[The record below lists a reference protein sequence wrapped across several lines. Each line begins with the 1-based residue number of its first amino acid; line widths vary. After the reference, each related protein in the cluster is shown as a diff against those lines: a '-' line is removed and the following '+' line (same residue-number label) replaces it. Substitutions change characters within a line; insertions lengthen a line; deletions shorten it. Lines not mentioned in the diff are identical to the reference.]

1 MVTTNIRSAWRR
13 YRAIPI
19 VYRIGAAFVLGSIVG
34 LLVGDAA
41 TALQPLGDIF
51 VRLLSMIVIPIVIFT
66 LLMGIRRITPST
78 LGKIGGQVIALYAV
92 MSAIAVVIG
101 LAVSN
106 LVNPGSGLTLAED
119 VEFDP
124 ADTPDFA
131 EVLIGIVPE
140 NPIGAMAE
148 GDVLATIFFVIVF
161 GLALLMIQES
171 TEDEAVRRGVESIFD
186 IVEAG
191 TEALFKIVWGVM
203 EYGVIGV
210 FALMA
215 AVFGEAGVDAIVPFA
230 LLIATLLAAILIH
243 IGVVYLGG
251 LIVVL
256 TRQSPIAFLAGS
268 KDAIVTALS
277 IRSSSGTLPVTMANA
292 DDNLRIDE
300 SVYGFSLPLGA
311 TINMDGTAMYQGV
324 VAIFAANLVG
334 VQLSIVEQA
343 TVVLI
348 AVLASI
354 GAGGVPGTGLIM
366 LTLVLTQLGLPLEV
380 VGFVAGVDPILD
392 RLRTM
397 TNVTGDLAVTTVVAH
412 WNDAID
418 FDGGSWVDPTRGLEI
433 GGETASGSD

>member
-1 MVTTNIRSAWRR
+1 MSASGVQSTWRR

-34 LLVGDAA
+34 LVVGEPA
-41 TALQPLGDIF
+41 TVLEPLGDIF
-51 VRLLSMIVIPIVIFT
+51 VRLLSMIVIPIVVFT
-66 LLMGIRRITPST
+66 LLMGIRRISPST
-78 LGKIGGQVIALYAV
+78 LGKVGGQVIALYAV
-92 MSAIAVVIG
+92 MSAIAVFIG
-101 LAVSN
+101 LTVAN
-106 LVNPGSGLTLAED
+106 LVDPGTGLTLAED
-119 VEFDP
+119 VEFEP
-124 ADTPDFA
+124 AETPDFV
-131 EVLIGIVPE
+131 EVLIGIVPD

-161 GLALLMIQES
+161 GLALLLLEES
-171 TEDEAVRRGVESIFD
+171 TEDETVRSGVETIFD

-215 AVFGEAGVDAIVPFA
+215 AVFGEAGADAIVPFA
-230 LLIATLLAAILIH
+230 LLIGALTAAILLH

-256 TRQSPIAFLAGS
+256 TRQSPIAFLTGS

-292 DDNLRIDE
+292 DDNLRINE
-300 SVYGFSLPLGA
+300 GVYGFSLPLGA

-334 VQLSIVEQA
+334 ETLTIAQQV

-354 GAGGVPGTGLIM
+354 GAAGVPGTGLIM

-418 FDGGSWVDPTRGLEI
+418 FGGGSWVDPTRGLEI
-433 GGETASGSD
+433 GGEAPAGN

>member
-1 MVTTNIRSAWRR
+1 MSTSNTKSYWRR
-13 YRAIPI
+13 YRSVPI
-19 VYRIGAAFVLGSIVG
+19 VYRIGTAFVLGSVVG
-34 LLVGDAA
+34 LLVGEPA
-41 TALQPLGDIF
+41 TVLEPLGDIF
-51 VRLLSMIVIPIVIFT
+51 VRLLSMIVVPIVVFT
-66 LLMGIRRITPST
+66 LLMGIRRISPST
-78 LGKIGGQVIALYAV
+78 LGRVGGEVIGLYAV
-92 MSAIAVVIG
+92 TSAIAVFIG
-101 LAVSN
+101 LAVAN
-106 LVNPGSGLTLAED
+106 LVNPGQGLTLAED

-131 EVLIGIVPE
+131 EVLVGIVPE

-148 GDVLATIFFVIVF
+148 GNVLATIFFVIVF
-161 GLALLMIQES
+161 GLALLLVEES
-171 TEDEAVRRGVESIFD
+171 TEDETVRSGVESIFD

-215 AVFGEAGVDAIVPFA
+215 AVFGEAGADAIVPFA
-230 LLIATLLAAILIH
+230 MLIAALTVAILLH

-251 LIVVL
+251 LIVAL
-256 TRQSPIAFLAGS
+256 TRQSPVSFLAGS

-292 DDNLRIDE
+292 DDNLQINE
-300 SVYGFSLPLGA
+300 GVYGFSLPLGA
-311 TINMDGTAMYQGV
+311 TVNMDGTAMYQGV

-334 VQLSIVEQA
+334 VQLSLVEQL
-343 TVVLI
+343 TVVVI

-418 FDGGSWVDPTRGLEI
+418 LTGGSWADPTQGLEV
-433 GGETASGSD
+433 GDTTAGDD